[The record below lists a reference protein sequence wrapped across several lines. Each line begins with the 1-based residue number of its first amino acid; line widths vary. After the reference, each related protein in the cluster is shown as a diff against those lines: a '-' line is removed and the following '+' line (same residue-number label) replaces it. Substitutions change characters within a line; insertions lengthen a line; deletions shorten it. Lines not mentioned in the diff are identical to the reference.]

1 MKKEYFD
8 MEIELIVLMQQD
20 IVTAS
25 NGVGNEEND
34 VDGDDPYGDF

>member
-8 MEIELIVLMQQD
+8 LEIELIVLMQQD
-20 IVTAS
+20 IVTIS
-25 NGVGNEEND
+25 GGIGNDGND